1 MLTSISAAHWTA
13 STAVMT
19 AYRSTGKRTK
29 AANIRFAQCREW
41 IEGGRAVLR
50 RISGHDNPA
59 DMLSKAVT
67 PAVHRRHRVVTLGA
81 DPDGVATLVDR
92 WGPTDVVVDH
102 SPVRPVPSPA
112 FLGHSA
118 RGV

>member
-1 MLTSISAAHWTA
+1 
-13 STAVMT
+13 MT

-81 DPDGVATLVDR
+81 DPDGVVTLVDR
-92 WGPTDVVVDH
+92 WGPTK
-102 SPVRPVPSPA
+102 
-112 FLGHSA
+112 
-118 RGV
+118 